1 MKSINYIF
9 LALLVI
15 IAIYDFTDGSSNF
28 LFSLSYA
35 FGMLIIPYL
44 ITLGIAKSSNKSN
57 D

>member
-44 ITLGIAKSSNKSN
+44 ITLGIVKSSNKSN